1 MADLKMSTAP
11 PAPTGT
17 PPDSAGNPAESAGS
31 AAPAAPDTP
40 PGGVPARSPAETREL
55 VEAIEWLFFA
65 YRDFTSDPDEIL
77 HEYGF
82 GRAHH
87 RVIHFV
93 GRHPGITVADLLN
106 ILRITKQSLSRVLK
120 ELVGQGYIVQKTGT
134 KDRRQRLL
142 YLSDKGME
150 MERRLA
156 GPQRERVAKALAAA
170 GPEAQKAWCAVL
182 AHLVNEDDR
191 RAVEALIS
199 NGYVS

>member
-1 MADLKMSTAP
+1 M
-11 PAPTGT
+11 PAME
-17 PPDSAGNPAESAGS
+17 N
-31 AAPAAPDTP
+31 
-40 PGGVPARSPAETREL
+40 RSREETREL

-65 YRDFTSDPDEIL
+65 YRDFTSDPDAIL
-77 HEYGF
+77 QEYGF

-106 ILRITKQSLSRVLK
+106 ILRITKQSLARVLK
-120 ELVGQGYIVQKTGT
+120 ELIAQGYVIQKTGT

-142 YLSDKGME
+142 YLSDKGVE
-150 MERRLA
+150 LEKRLA

-170 GPEAQKAWCAVL
+170 GPEAHKAWTAVM

-191 RAVEALIS
+191 RAVEDLIS
-199 NGYVS
+199 EGYVS